1 MLVAAELTASAA
13 SLRRAS
19 VSVRSRI
26 DDTAHTRSA
35 ISHAGLAGE
44 SAYAG
49 LDLLANLGRALGIPA
64 TTMDELA
71 AILDEASAAQ
81 KVLDYAKEALTSMLV
96 PPGLRVAHQAMLA
109 TLSLMEHQLD
119 QACAAAVANACRLE
133 HEQDMD
139 RLVFHPDE
147 PLAQISADRLA
158 SAPASVR
165 GIVDTSGGVVLEGGP
180 DGYTVMIGAE
190 LDAAGEPIPP
200 QSVTTMVSGVG
211 SGHPE
216 KFAGAI
222 KEAQSVAAATGGA
235 VIVWQGYSPPPN
247 VPAGM
252 ARHSAAAGADDLA
265 AFQMALDERFPDAR
279 KVVVGHSY
287 GSVVAARAAQEYG
300 LFADHLFLAGSPGVG
315 AAHASDLILHSE
327 NPKITVADS
336 PGDPIR
342 LLRAPLAALH
352 GHDPATGRFGAE
364 SVPGI
369 RGGHT
374 DYFSDDAMLRALA
387 QAARER

>member
-19 VSVRSRI
+19 VTVRSRI
-26 DDTAHTRSA
+26 DDTAHTRSS
-35 ISHAGLAGE
+35 ISSAGLAGE
-44 SAYAG
+44 SADAG
-49 LDLLANLGRALGIPA
+49 LDMLANLGRALGIPA
-64 TTMDELA
+64 ATMDELA
-71 AILDEASAAQ
+71 DILEEAGAAQ

-96 PPGLRVAHQAMLA
+96 PPGLRPAHQAVLA
-109 TLSLMEHQLD
+109 ALSMMEHQLD
-119 QACAAAVANACRLE
+119 QACAAAVANACHLE
-133 HEQDMD
+133 HEQDLD
-139 RLVFHPDE
+139 RLVFHPGE
-147 PLAQISADRLA
+147 PLAQISADRLGT
-158 SAPASVR
+158 APAGVR
-165 GIVDTSGGVVLEGGP
+165 GIVDKHGGVVLEGGP
-180 DGYTVMIGAE
+180 DGYTVMFGAE
-190 LDAAGEPIPP
+190 LDASGEPIPP

-216 KFAGAI
+216 KFDGAV

-252 ARHSAAAGADDLA
+252 SRNSAAAGADDLA

-287 GSVVAARAAQEYG
+287 GSVVAARAAEEYG
-300 LFADHLFLAGSPGVG
+300 LFADQLFLVGSPGVS
-315 AAHASDLILHSE
+315 AAQASDLKLFGE
-327 NPKITVADS
+327 DPKVTVADS

-342 LLRAPLAALH
+342 LLRSPLAALH
-352 GHDPATGRFGAE
+352 GHDPATGKFGAE
-364 SVPGI
+364 RVPGV

-374 DYFSDDAMLRALA
+374 DYFTDDAMLRALGE
-387 QAARER
+387 AARGR